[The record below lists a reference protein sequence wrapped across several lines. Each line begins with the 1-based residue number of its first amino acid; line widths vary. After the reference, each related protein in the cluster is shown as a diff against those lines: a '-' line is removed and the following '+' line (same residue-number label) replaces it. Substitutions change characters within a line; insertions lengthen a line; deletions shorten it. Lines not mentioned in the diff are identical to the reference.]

1 MDGISARPNQGANP
15 AGAGFQH
22 NTMGFIGKQAQ
33 AGNID
38 GFETQKISELQNAIK
53 DKVEQDKSQGI
64 DPQQDQELAQM
75 QIQMRKMS
83 DDFANFNPGKE
94 TGSDN
99 TQGDTVELSDEQETS
114 GLAGA
119 DQNEAANNGDNSFN
133 DLLGQLAGGVLG
145 SMTGGVSDIV
155 GKLF

>member
-1 MDGISARPNQGANP
+1 
-15 AGAGFQH
+15 
-22 NTMGFIGKQAQ
+22 
-33 AGNID
+33 
-38 GFETQKISELQNAIK
+38 
-53 DKVEQDKSQGI
+53 
-64 DPQQDQELAQM
+64 
-75 QIQMRKMS
+75 MS

-119 DQNEAANNGDNSFN
+119 DQSEAANNGDSSFN
-133 DLLGQLAGGVLG
+133 DLLGQLAGGVLS